1 MKLFIY
7 QDATLIGELST
18 SQQGVSFQ
26 YAQSY
31 VWQDAHP
38 ISLSLPIQ
46 SAPFAQKEAL
56 PFFDNLLPEE
66 QQRIDLSRLLHTSA
80 TSVMR
85 LLAALAGEC
94 VGNLTIL
101 DEDMDIAVLKE
112 ESAYRELPNKELQAL
127 LQSQSSER
135 LHFVAER
142 RLSLAGAQA
151 KFGLYKTNDKWY
163 ATEGLAP
170 TTHIIKPASIR
181 FDSLLANEFFMMQ
194 LAQAC
199 GLPTAST
206 EIISTGSTHALAV
219 ERFDRLRKGE
229 QIIRLA
235 QEDFCQALAVM
246 SHKKYEAEGGPGLA
260 DLFQTTL
267 LHTSKPRRDILCLLR
282 LVLFNY
288 LIGNCDAH
296 AKNFSLIRA
305 CPSDTLELAPGYDLI
320 STTYYGDALLRSMA
334 MKIGQHSHLDR
345 ITAADF
351 DLFAGKA
358 GISAQILASEMKLL
372 CEAIVQSLEE
382 VTAFVAESLPNSK
395 RTAADLAA
403 HLEKEINTRGTILE

>member
-7 QDATLIGELST
+7 RDITLVGELFT
-18 SQQGVSFQ
+18 TPQGVSFQ
-26 YAQSY
+26 YAENY
-31 VWQDAHP
+31 VQQTNHP
-38 ISLSLPIQ
+38 ISLSLPLQ
-46 SAPFAQKEAL
+46 LTPFAQKETL

-66 QQRIDLSRLLHTSA
+66 QQRIDLSKFLHTSA

-85 LLAALAGEC
+85 LLSALAGEC

-101 DEDMDIAVLKE
+101 SDDMDISALKKESSYRKLPTE
-112 ESAYRELPNKELQAL
+112 ELEAL
-127 LQSQSSER
+127 LQPQSSER
-135 LHFVAER
+135 LHFVASR

-151 KFGLYKTNDKWY
+151 KLGLYKADNEWY

-170 TTHIIKPASIR
+170 TTHIIKPASSR
-181 FDSLLANEFFMMQ
+181 FESLFANEFFMMQ

-199 GLPTAST
+199 GLPTAAT
-206 EIISTGSTHALAV
+206 EIVNTGSLYALAI
-219 ERFDRLRKGE
+219 ERFDRLSKDE
-229 QIIRLA
+229 QVIRLA

-267 LHTSKPRRDILCLLR
+267 LNTARPHKDILNLLR

-296 AKNFSLIRA
+296 AKNFSLLRSHSTDA
-305 CPSDTLELAPGYDLI
+305 LELAPAYDLI
-320 STTYYGDALLRSMA
+320 STTFYGDAFLHSMA
-334 MKIGQHSHLDR
+334 MRIGQHSHLER

-351 DLFAGKA
+351 DLFAEEVS
-358 GISAQILASEMKLL
+358 ISRQTLTNEMKSL
-372 CEAIVQSLEE
+372 CETITQSLEE
-382 VTAFVAESLPNSK
+382 VTAFVGESLPASK
-395 RTAADLAA
+395 EAVRNLSI
-403 HLEKEINTRGTILE
+403 HVEKEMAIRNF